1 MMAATFDGRFAAVDG
16 PSPDISL
23 LGRDILNHFAVIIDH
38 TQAIVCLVRERH
50 HYVIVEE

>member
-1 MMAATFDGRFAAVDG
+1 MTAVTFDGRFAAVTG

-38 TQAIVCLVRERH
+38 TQRLVCLVRERH
-50 HYVIVEE
+50 RCIIVED